1 MKMSTEYPRWWRAV
15 LSRDKTFDD
24 VFVYGVRSTGVYCR
38 PSCGARKPREDQVV
52 FFTTRD
58 GARAAGFRPCRRC
71 LSDDNSGRDL
81 RGEMIRLSRFIEDYD
96 SPDRPLTLAVMS
108 DYMKLSPSHLQRTF
122 TRIMGVSP
130 RKYAEMMRIKLL
142 KGLVK
147 NGQRVTDALYE
158 AGYGSSSRVYESSAH
173 RLGMTPGAYRKGG
186 AGMRIHYTVVD
197 CILGRLLVGATEKG
211 VSAVLIGRSD
221 RELINALREE
231 YPSAVIVQDSSGL
244 EGYIRALLDY
254 LRDGRS
260 VLDLPLDIRVT
271 AFQARVYEELQK
283 ITRGS
288 VRSYSQIAEGIG
300 MAGAARA
307 VGNACAANP
316 TALVIPCHR
325 VVTKSGDPGGYRWG
339 EERKK
344 ALLAMERRSD
354 RDELFEQ
361 GAGI

>member
-1 MKMSTEYPRWWRAV
+1 MTMSTEYTRWWRAV
-15 LSRDKTFDD
+15 LERDDTFDS

-38 PSCGARKPREDQVV
+38 PSCGARKPREDQVA
-52 FFTTRD
+52 FFATTD

-71 LSDDNSGRDL
+71 LPDDTSGRDL

-130 RKYAEMMRIKLL
+130 RKYAEMMRLKLL
-142 KGLVK
+142 KTLVRSGSTGNRRAVRGGIRFQQQGLRGLGPSPG
-147 NGQRVTDALYE
+147 NDARCVSKGRCGYAHPLY
-158 AGYGSSSRVYESSAH
+158 YCRLPSRAP
-173 RLGMTPGAYRKGG
+173 PGRGYRKGHFRGTDRAVRSG
-186 AGMRIHYTVVD
+186 AY
-197 CILGRLLVGATEKG
+197 
-211 VSAVLIGRSD
+211 
-221 RELINALREE
+221 NALREE

-260 VLDLPLDIRVT
+260 VLGLPLDIRVT

-283 ITRGS
+283 INRGS
-288 VRSYSQIAEGIG
+288 VRTYSQIAEGIG
-300 MAGAARA
+300 MPGAARA

-325 VVTKSGDPGGYRWG
+325 VVKKGGKPGGYRWG
-339 EERKK
+339 VERKK

-354 RDELFEQ
+354 PDESFEQ
-361 GAGI
+361 GGGI